1 MTAIEFITLDVA
13 DTEAANRFYTN
24 AFGAD
29 LRIRVRPAQPATTGF
44 RGYTLSLIVSQ
55 PANVDLLVA
64 AALDGGATSLKPAAK
79 SLWGYGGSVRA
90 PDGAIWTIATSS
102 KKDTEPASRKVDDLV
117 LSLGVDD
124 VVASKRFYAEQGL
137 AVGKSF
143 ARMYVEFESGE
154 GSVKL
159 ALNRRRA
166 LAKNAGVDPG
176 GTGSHRLTIGGGAFT
191 DPDGFAWEPATSAA
205 KQ

>member
-13 DTEAANRFYTN
+13 DTEAANRFYTT

-29 LRIRVRPAQPATTGF
+29 PRIRVREAQPATTGF

-55 PANVDLLVA
+55 PANVDLLVG
-64 AALDGGATSLKPAAK
+64 AALEGGATSLKPAAK

-117 LSLGVDD
+117 LSLGVED

-143 ARMYVEFESGE
+143 ARMYAEFES

-166 LAKNAGVDPG
+166 LAKNAGVDPE

-191 DPDGFAWEPATSAA
+191 DPDGFAWEPATSAV

>member
-1 MTAIEFITLDVA
+1 M
-13 DTEAANRFYTN
+13 
-24 AFGAD
+24 
-29 LRIRVRPAQPATTGF
+29 
-44 RGYTLSLIVSQ
+44 
-55 PANVDLLVA
+55 
-64 AALDGGATSLKPAAK
+64 
-79 SLWGYGGSVRA
+79 RA

-117 LSLGVDD
+117 LSLGVED

-137 AVGKSF
+137 TVGKSF
-143 ARMYVEFESGE
+143 ARMYAEFES

-166 LAKNAGVDPG
+166 LAKNAGVDPE
-176 GTGSHRLTIGGGAFT
+176 GTGAHRLTIGGGAFT
-191 DPDGFAWEPATSAA
+191 DPDGFAWEPATSAV